1 MKQLTQDLAESEAH
15 DIHIF
20 DTARINANS
29 AMTTDAQPKDPF
41 LRDLQSV
48 LSRDLPPT
56 ELAQNYSRLR
66 LQPVMVPPP
75 PSGGPSSLGQV
86 SGAQVSAE
94 DDLPA
99 DEAMQT
105 NSRRR
110 LPLVMAIAI
119 ILIGASAITFLM
131 LNLSGDPRDSSSV
144 SATPPVIQ
152 AVPVIKVDPN
162 AEARAKPPEEPVQP
176 LSMGQVSTDLIAPST
191 EGLTPA
197 RKIGTI
203 RILVEGDKEIGTLR

>member
-1 MKQLTQDLAESEAH
+1 
-15 DIHIF
+15 
-20 DTARINANS
+20 
-29 AMTTDAQPKDPF
+29 MTTDAQPKDPF

-66 LQPVMVPPP
+66 LQPIAVPPP
-75 PSGGPSSLGQV
+75 PAAGPSSLGQV
-86 SGAQVSAE
+86 TGAQVSAE

-152 AVPVIKVDPN
+152 AIPEIKVDPN
-162 AEARAKPPEEPVQP
+162 AEVRAKPPSEPVQP